1 MFVAHIDGASR
12 GNPGHAAYGVRVC
25 DAAGVEVARLG
36 EYLGRQTNNYA
47 EYQGLIAALRWAR
60 DHSVETFIVRSDSQ
74 LLVRQMQGRYKV
86 KSATLRPLWQ
96 QACGA
101 RATSRRTRS
110 PTPCS
115 MHDPGASGAP
125 RNSVTPVASATEPKP
140 RKP

>member
-1 MFVAHIDGASR
+1 MRAGDRIFVAHIDGASR

-60 DHSVETFIVRSDSQ
+60 DNGVEAFVVRSDSQ

-96 QACGA
+96 QASELAASLGEFRLEHVRRESNVEADALANDVLDA
-101 RATSRRTRS
+101 RAA
-110 PTPCS
+110 
-115 MHDPGASGAP
+115 D
-125 RNSVTPVASATEPKP
+125 
-140 RKP
+140 

>member
-25 DAAGVEVARLG
+25 DSGGVEVARFG
-36 EYLGRQTNNYA
+36 EYLGHQTNNYA

-60 DHSVETFIVRSDSQ
+60 DNDVEAFMVRSDSQ

-96 QACGA
+96 QASELAESLRELRLEHVRRENNVEADSLANEVLDA
-101 RATSRRTRS
+101 R
-110 PTPCS
+110 
-115 MHDPGASGAP
+115 P
-125 RNSVTPVASATEPKP
+125 RH
-140 RKP
+140 

>member
-25 DAAGVEVARLG
+25 DAEGVEVAQLG

-47 EYQGLIAALRWAR
+47 EYQGLIAALLWAR
-60 DHSVETFIVRSDSQ
+60 EQGVEAFMVRSDSQ

-96 QACGA
+96 QASELAATLRTFRLEHVRRESNIEADSLANAVLDA
-101 RATSRRTRS
+101 RTG
-110 PTPCS
+110 P
-115 MHDPGASGAP
+115 
-125 RNSVTPVASATEPKP
+125 
-140 RKP
+140 

>member
-36 EYLGRQTNNYA
+36 EYLGRKTNNYA

-60 DHSVETFIVRSDSQ
+60 DNRVEAFMVRSDSQ

-86 KSATLRPLWQ
+86 KSPTLRPLWR
-96 QACGA
+96 QASELSASLREFHLEHVRRESNVEADSLANEVLDA
-101 RATSRRTRS
+101 RTAY
-110 PTPCS
+110 
-115 MHDPGASGAP
+115 
-125 RNSVTPVASATEPKP
+125 
-140 RKP
+140 